1 MTSLSKVRSNNLGIE
16 YFYLDTKDKI
26 EFLTTIDTVS
36 ADITK
41 LSKIKIVV
49 YSLRYIFSHV
59 YMCNEEKKLAD
70 AEYKD
75 TRKIRDSI
83 DESNMNDF
91 NEIIK
96 QLIIKAEKYYLTNF
110 KPLNLVKSNIDD
122 LICEICQLKPSLQAA
137 NEEMDLKR
145 VKASAAY
152 REELLIDPSAD
163 FYFPEEEKLYLKIKA
178 YEKSLEE
185 KKTYFRE
192 LQTEIKYLEYAA
204 ECMRNLNK
212 FHSIE

>member
-1 MTSLSKVRSNNLGIE
+1 
-16 YFYLDTKDKI
+16 
-26 EFLTTIDTVS
+26 
-36 ADITK
+36 
-41 LSKIKIVV
+41 
-49 YSLRYIFSHV
+49 
-59 YMCNEEKKLAD
+59 MCNEEKKLAD

-122 LICEICQLKPSLQAA
+122 LICEICQLKHSLQAA